1 MGTKL
6 WQFRFSRMTC
16 SAETFATSSRD
27 YSILITDRDIYFSS
41 QEDTGDHLDR
51 HRLNMI
57 STEQPFLEFP
67 YLPCNLSI
75 VSFATGY
82 SKTLYPL
89 CHEPFREEWI
99 WFNWSTFRSAGFPPS
114 LKRPTDHSHKRDW
127 VIFMLWGF
135 LPVYWLWFIF
145 RRSL

>member
-1 MGTKL
+1 MGGTKL

-82 SKTLYPL
+82 STLFILCVTNPFEKSGFGLIDPHSEMRAFPL
-89 CHEPFREEWI
+89 P
-99 WFNWSTFRSAGFPPS
+99 
-114 LKRPTDHSHKRDW
+114 
-127 VIFMLWGF
+127 
-135 LPVYWLWFIF
+135 
-145 RRSL
+145 